1 MPGASPNSKPS
12 RSGQA
17 KKRFQPAIGRD
28 FGAVDEVE
36 TKSRGYLMRAIV
48 SLNGGD
54 RGHRRLWPRH
64 WQPHAAHNSLGHRR
78 TVHRCDGRFLLWAA
92 KERHGMTTL
101 SFASGATNDDTNDKP
116 RDKAKA
122 LKKNRVQLDFPPRA
136 MERLNT
142 LKAKTEASSYAEV
155 VKNALR
161 LYEALIEEDES
172 GKQFLTRDKDGVVA
186 PFRLF
191 L

>member
-1 MPGASPNSKPS
+1 MN
-12 RSGQA
+12 
-17 KKRFQPAIGRD
+17 
-28 FGAVDEVE
+28 
-36 TKSRGYLMRAIV
+36 
-48 SLNGGD
+48 
-54 RGHRRLWPRH
+54 
-64 WQPHAAHNSLGHRR
+64 
-78 TVHRCDGRFLLWAA
+78 
-92 KERHGMTTL
+92 TL
-101 SFASGATNDDTNDKP
+101 TLASGDTNGEVADQPKQGS
-116 RDKAKA
+116 KA
-122 LKKNRVQLDFPPRA
+122 LRKNRVQLDFPPRA

-172 GKQFLTRDKDGVVA
+172 GKQFLTRDKNGVIS